1 MKLYIGVTTY
11 NRKDIVQYNA
21 KSLLQVDKIE
31 NCEIHVFDDCSNEYN
46 MKFLKKI
53 LKSLGDVQNAETKL
67 WQRLRQKFALY
78 VNMSKVI
85 LKIKTLVC
93 KLTRDFAH

>member
-46 MKFLKKI
+46 MKF
-53 LKSLGDVQNAETKL
+53 
-67 WQRLRQKFALY
+67 
-78 VNMSKVI
+78 
-85 LKIKTLVC
+85 
-93 KLTRDFAH
+93 